1 MSDDIERNRD
11 RITIAILAL
20 GGQGGGVLADWIIN
34 LASDNGY
41 VAQGTSVPGVAQR
54 TGSTVYYVE
63 LIRRSAT
70 SSPAPPGRSSTS

>member
-41 VAQGTSVPGVAQR
+41 VAQGTSVPGLLSAPD
-54 TGSTVYYVE
+54 
-63 LIRRSAT
+63 RRSIM
-70 SSPAPPGRSSTS
+70 SS